1 VTRQAPHTIVILG
14 ADAVVEN
21 ALALLLEGAGYAT
34 RIFQDPSAAGADGLL
49 GGADLVLLAPSL
61 FGEDKDAFLETAEE
75 ADPWAGGARV
85 LVLSMD
91 PEREPG
97 GRAGVVPW
105 PTPFERLLGEIEA
118 ALGHEQEE
126 G

>member
-61 FGEDKDAFLETAEE
+61 FGEDKDAFLETLEE
-75 ADPWAGGARV
+75 ADPLAGGARI
-85 LVLSMD
+85 LVLSTD

-97 GRAGVVPW
+97 GRAGLVPW
-105 PTPFERLLGEIEA
+105 PTPFERLLGEIEV

>member
-1 VTRQAPHTIVILG
+1 MTRQAPHTIVILG

-21 ALALLLEGAGYAT
+21 ALALLLEGAGYAA
-34 RIFQDPSAAGADGLL
+34 RILEDPRGAGADGLL
-49 GGADLVLLAPSL
+49 GGADLVLLAPSV
-61 FGEDKDAFLETAEE
+61 FGEDKDAFLETLEE
-75 ADPWAGGARV
+75 ADPLAGGARI
-85 LVLSMD
+85 LVLSTD

-97 GRAGVVPW
+97 GRAGLVPW
-105 PTPFERLLGEIEA
+105 PTPFERLLGEIEV